1 VSHLDWS
8 HKHRPPSIYWNL
20 CNLAPNVD
28 LKILAAIA
36 ELQAK
41 VQQTVPPKGLAFPKI
56 DGPKCLTS
64 KIGIV
69 GAGPAGIHMAYELKK
84 RGFKDVTIFE
94 KNNYVGGKSINIKYR
109 GIKQGLT
116 TILFTSDYKDT
127 LIPLLQQFRL
137 FDNATVSTL
146 NNHAIY
152 TENNDKVSRT
162 LIITWL
168 L

>member
-1 VSHLDWS
+1 
-8 HKHRPPSIYWNL
+8 
-20 CNLAPNVD
+20 
-28 LKILAAIA
+28 
-36 ELQAK
+36 
-41 VQQTVPPKGLAFPKI
+41 
-56 DGPKCLTS
+56 
-64 KIGIV
+64 
-69 GAGPAGIHMAYELKK
+69 MAYELKK

-152 TENNDKVSRT
+152 PENNDKVSRT
-162 LIITWL
+162 LIIT
-168 L
+168 